1 MFRSYMIKLTRS
13 KSFYAAIIL
22 AAVLCAAEP
31 VQTFFGT
38 GFKFFDN
45 VVTTSDFIFN
55 SPYFS
60 LVISIMGAVP
70 FAANFADEWKNG
82 VITYYVTRCGVKKY
96 TAVNVAVCAASSLV
110 TVTAGM
116 MIFVFAFHFVAWPLD
131 ECDVS
136 EYFDRPYGAIIAAGF
151 PYLYILARTI
161 VFAAANS
168 VAAVFGM
175 TFSAFI
181 PNKYVAICTPLIFM
195 TSIQTSATMNPD
207 LFNFIFPYL
216 MKSWFPM
223 FGNPLLELLYTLAYF
238 AVFIVIFGIIFMKA
252 VERRVRCANG

>member
-1 MFRSYMIKLTRS
+1 MLRSYLLKLIRS

-31 VQTFFGT
+31 VKDFFGT
-38 GFKFFDN
+38 GFNFFND
-45 VVTTSDFIFN
+45 VIFTSNSIFSHMDFC
-55 SPYFS
+55 

-82 VITYYVTRCGVKKY
+82 AITYYVTRCGVKKY
-96 TAVNVAVCAASSLV
+96 AAVNVTVCAASSII

-131 ECDVS
+131 ECDIS
-136 EYFDRPYGAIIAAGF
+136 SWFGRPYGAIAAAGF

-161 VFAAANS
+161 VFAAGNS

-181 PNKYVAICTPLIFM
+181 PDKYVAICTPLIFM
-195 TSIQTSATMNPD
+195 TTIQTFATMNPD
-207 LFNFIFPYL
+207 LFNLIFPYL
-216 MKSWFPM
+216 MKSWVPM

-238 AVFIVIFGIIFMKA
+238 AVFIVIFGVIFMKA